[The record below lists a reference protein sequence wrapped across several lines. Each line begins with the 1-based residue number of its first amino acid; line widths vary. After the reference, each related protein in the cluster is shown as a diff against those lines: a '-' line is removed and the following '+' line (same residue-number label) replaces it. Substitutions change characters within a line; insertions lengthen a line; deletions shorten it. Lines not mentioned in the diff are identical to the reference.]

1 MVLTEKLCEPSSL
14 TCDVG
19 IGQSFVIMNDEF
31 PFCEVSE
38 AGKQACQASVIVG
51 KIEICSAIDNFVS
64 QCKLVLQQSTR

>member
-1 MVLTEKLCEPSSL
+1 
-14 TCDVG
+14 
-19 IGQSFVIMNDEF
+19 MNDEF

-64 QCKLVLQQSTR
+64 QCKLLFNTCCLCWHKAASTEG